1 MAAPRAYTTPDYSPP
16 ATAAKPAPAT
26 VPLKIRVV
34 EGPDAGH
41 SHALYEIQL
50 SLPHGQAWTVQRR
63 YSEFEALKNEL
74 EPFITDAE
82 RAAFPPKHVLSSS
95 KAADVVQER
104 LRELPRW

>member
-1 MAAPRAYTTPDYSPP
+1 MAAPRAYTTPASPARA
-16 ATAAKPAPAT
+16 ATEAKQAT

-50 SLPHGQAWTVQRR
+50 SLPHGQAWAVQRR

-82 RAAFPPKHVLSSS
+82 RAAFPLKHVLSSS